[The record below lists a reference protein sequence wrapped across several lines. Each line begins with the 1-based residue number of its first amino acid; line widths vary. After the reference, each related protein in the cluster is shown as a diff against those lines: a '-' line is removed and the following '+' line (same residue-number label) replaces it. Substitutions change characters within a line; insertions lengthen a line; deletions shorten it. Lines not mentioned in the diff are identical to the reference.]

1 MKVLLTGCAGF
12 IGAKVAEFLLKANHT
27 VLGIDNLNDYY
38 DPQLKLDRLEAI
50 RRLDSAQNFTFF
62 KEDIENKAFLEDLFS
77 KHSFDVVYNIAARAG
92 VRASMDTPEVY
103 FTTNTLGTLHLL
115 DCMRTHGVKK
125 FVLTSTS
132 SLYAGQELPFVE
144 TLPVNTPISPYAAS
158 KKAAEALCYTYHH
171 LYGLDI
177 SILRCFTVYGPYG
190 RPDMSPD
197 KFMKAILAGKPLP
210 LNGDGTQSRDFT
222 FVDDIARGVILASK
236 PMGYEIINL
245 GNEEPHTIQEMIALL
260 EQHLSKKAII
270 EHHPFNASDMPH
282 TCASIQK
289 AKAILG
295 WQPEIP
301 LEEGLK
307 RMIVEVA
314 GAVKMK

>member
-12 IGAKVAEFLLKANHT
+12 IGAKVAEFLLKDQHS
-27 VLGIDNLNDYY
+27 VVGVDNLNDYY
-38 DPQLKLDRLEAI
+38 DPKLKLKRLENLARI
-50 RRLDSAQNFTFF
+50 DTEQNFTFF
-62 KEDIENKAFLEDLFS
+62 KEDIENKAFLEGLFS
-77 KHSFDVVYNIAARAG
+77 QHTFDLVYNIAARAG

-103 FTTNTLGTLHLL
+103 FSTNTLGTLHLL
-115 DCMRTHGVKK
+115 DCMRDHGVKK

-158 KKAAEALCYTYHH
+158 KKAAEMLCYTYHH

-197 KFMKAILAGKPLP
+197 KFMKAIAAGKPLP

-222 FVDDIARGVILASK
+222 FVDDIARGLILASK
-236 PMGYEIINL
+236 PLGYEIINL
-245 GNEEPHTIQEMIALL
+245 GNEEPYTIQNMIGFL
-260 EQHLSKKAII
+260 EKHLHKKAII
-270 EHHPFNASDMPH
+270 EYHPFNASDMLH
-282 TCASIQK
+282 TCADIQK
-289 AKAILG
+289 AKTILN
-295 WQPEIP
+295 WQPEVP

-307 RMIVEVA
+307 RMVGEMGEVA
-314 GAVKMK
+314 

>member
-1 MKVLLTGCAGF
+1 MKVLVTGCAGF
-12 IGAKVAEFLLKANHT
+12 IGAKVAEFLLKAKHT
-27 VLGIDNLNDYY
+27 LVGIDNLNDYY
-38 DPQLKLDRLEAI
+38 DPQLKLKRLEAI
-50 RRLDSAQNFTFF
+50 HSIDKDQSFTFF
-62 KEDIENKAFLEDLFS
+62 KEDIENKAFLEDLFD
-77 KHSFDVVYNIAARAG
+77 KHKFDIVYNIAARAG

-115 DCMRTHGVKK
+115 DCMRASGVKK

-132 SLYAGQELPFVE
+132 SLYAGQEIPFAE

-158 KKAAEALCYTYHH
+158 KKAAEMLCYTYHH

-197 KFMKAILAGKPLP
+197 KFMKNILAGKPVP

-236 PMGYEIINL
+236 PLGYEIINL
-245 GNEEPHTIQEMIALL
+245 GNEEPHTIQDMIHFL
-260 EQHLSKKAII
+260 EKNLGKKAII
-270 EHHPFNASDMPH
+270 EHHPFNASDMLH
-282 TCASIQK
+282 TCAHIQK
-289 AKAILG
+289 AKTVLG
-295 WQPEIP
+295 WEPEIP

-307 RMIVEVA
+307 RMIEEMREA
-314 GAVKMK
+314 